1 MPTTMH
7 GLVRMAWEHP
17 ANRGRRARALAA
29 MAGWQAWK
37 RLVRR
42 PRDLSVFGGM
52 SFRAYR
58 DSTQPGRFLYFGGLP
73 DYEEMTFM
81 KRYLRPGD
89 GFIDGGANEGMF
101 SLLAAQL
108 VGPSGEVHAFEAV
121 PTYVKRLQHNL
132 RANSLDWVTVHDMA
146 IGAEQGSVRFFINGT
161 GSRLRTDA
169 DPPQDGVQVGLGRL
183 DELLPERAYAMGKLD
198 VEGTEHLA
206 LSGASRL
213 IARGE
218 PAVWMLELVDKFL
231 HRFGSSSREVREWLQ
246 DHGYDVVMY
255 DPARN
260 QLVPAPQTPSAG
272 PDVLAVHRRS
282 RQLVQARLSGRV

>member
-1 MPTTMH
+1 M
-7 GLVRMAWEHP
+7 VRMAWEHP
-17 ANRGRRARALAA
+17 ANRGRRARALAS

-42 PRDLSVFGGM
+42 PRDLSVYGGM
-52 SFRAYR
+52 SFRAHR

-81 KRYLRPGD
+81 QRYLRPGD

-108 VGPSGEVHAFEAV
+108 VGPSGAVHAFEAV
-121 PTYVKRLQHNL
+121 PTYVRRLRHNV
-132 RANSLDWVTVHDMA
+132 RANSLGWVTVHDMA
-146 IGAEQGSVRFFINGT
+146 VGAEPGSVRFVINGS
-161 GSRLRTDA
+161 GSRLRTEA
-169 DPPQDGVQVGLGRL
+169 DPLGAGVQVGLGRL
-183 DELLPERAYAMGKLD
+183 DDVLPERPYAMGKLD
-198 VEGTEHLA
+198 VEGAEHLA
-206 LSGASRL
+206 LSGATRL

-231 HRFGSSSREVREWLQ
+231 DRFGSSSREVRQWLQ
-246 DHGYDVVMY
+246 DHGYDVVLY

-260 QLVPAPQTPSAG
+260 VLVPAPETPTSG
-272 PDVLAVHRRS
+272 PDVLAVHRRC
-282 RQLVQARLSGRV
+282 RQLVQARLNGQA